1 MGFDLKLMVGGAQH
15 KVVLD
20 ESGFRGYCVDGDWG
34 LKFPSVA
41 VYVAFAFPENFEMK
55 QRRTVR

>member
-1 MGFDLKLMVGGAQH
+1 MVLYEG
-15 KVVLD
+15 
-20 ESGFRGYCVDGDWG
+20 GFRRYCVDGDWG